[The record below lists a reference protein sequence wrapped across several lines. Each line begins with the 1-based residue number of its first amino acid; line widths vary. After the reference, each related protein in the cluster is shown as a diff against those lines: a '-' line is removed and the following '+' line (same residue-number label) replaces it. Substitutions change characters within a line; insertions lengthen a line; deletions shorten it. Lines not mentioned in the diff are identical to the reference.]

1 MALTTTDLANIDA
14 AIATGELEVE
24 FNGRRVKYRSI
35 TELMAARAHVA
46 SVLAASSATT
56 TRRGAYRVD
65 FTTSRGD

>member
-35 TELMAARAHVA
+35 AELMTARAHVA
-46 SVLAASSATT
+46 SVLATSTTATP
-56 TRRGAYRVD
+56 RRAAYRVD